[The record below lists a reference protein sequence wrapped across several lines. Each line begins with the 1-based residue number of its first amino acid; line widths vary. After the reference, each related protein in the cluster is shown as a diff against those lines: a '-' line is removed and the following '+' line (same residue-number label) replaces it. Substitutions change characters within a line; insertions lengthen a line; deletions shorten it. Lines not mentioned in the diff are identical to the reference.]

1 MKEERCGADGRE
13 GGQERSRKGPPAGG
27 LLHARGCE
35 EDGEASGGCS
45 AGRQGSGGRA
55 DVVAGWEKPVKGA
68 RGQSCCVTLWW
79 VTGRRVD
86 RDRVGA
92 MPIPPLQAGEDEP
105 GPWGHGG
112 QRRR

>member
-1 MKEERCGADGRE
+1 MEQMAEKEARRGAGKGRLQVVSSMQ
-13 GGQERSRKGPPAGG
+13 GS
-27 LLHARGCE
+27 RGCE